1 MTKTQKLE
9 KEVLRLKADMKQLG
23 IDNCRMEMKLNA
35 ITEHFDVG
43 YKVRMYE
50 RIRGEEKTDLVVSPV
65 VRDEPCKKGIIGI
78 IKKKF
83 KRTKWNKKK

>member
-1 MTKTQKLE
+1 MTKLQKLE
-9 KEVLRLKADMKQLG
+9 KEVLRLKGDMKQLG

-50 RIRGEEKTDLVVSPV
+50 RIRGEEKTDLVISPV
-65 VRDEPCKKGIIGI
+65 VRDEPCKEKLIDIMI
-78 IKKKF
+78 KKF